1 MASTNP
7 ITPAAASGAPKRAI
21 DILRSA
27 ANFEPI
33 KQSII
38 LQDGTEF
45 EFYVTAMT
53 ASEREK
59 AQKQGEATNSFGIQL
74 LINKAVDESGNR
86 LFAQGDIAALKEEIE
101 DEDLQA
107 MILAVLRPRGE
118 KGDKQPNSKRD

>member
-7 ITPAAASGAPKRAI
+7 NTPAATPSGSKRAI

-33 KQSII
+33 QQTVI
-38 LQDGTEF
+38 LGDGSEF
-45 EFYVTAMT
+45 VFYVTAMT

-74 LINKAVDESGNR
+74 LINKAVDENGNR
-86 LFAQGDIAALKEEIE
+86 LFAQGDIVGLKEEIE
-101 DEDLQA
+101 DEDLQS

-118 KGDKQPNSKRD
+118 KGERQPESKRD

>member
-7 ITPAAASGAPKRAI
+7 NTPAATPSGPKRAI

-33 KQSII
+33 QQTVI
-38 LQDGTEF
+38 LGDGSEF
-45 EFYVTAMT
+45 VFYVTAMT

-74 LINKAVDESGNR
+74 LINKAVDENGNR
-86 LFAQGDIAALKEEIE
+86 LFAQGDIAALKEDIE
-101 DEDLQA
+101 DEDLQG

-118 KGDKQPNSKRD
+118 KGEKQPESKRD